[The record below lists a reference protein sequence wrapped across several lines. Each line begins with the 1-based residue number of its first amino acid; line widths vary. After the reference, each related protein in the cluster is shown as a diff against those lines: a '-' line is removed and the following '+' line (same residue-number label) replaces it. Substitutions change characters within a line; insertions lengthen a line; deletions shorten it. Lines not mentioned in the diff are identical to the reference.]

1 MKADLEKELERLKD
15 LQKQILTY
23 NKDEWNYVTV
33 TYRRIMQFLF
43 KGTNIFHK
51 LFPRNQA

>member
-1 MKADLEKELERLKD
+1 MKSDLEKELERLKD